1 LQSHFILFSIVT
13 DSSKPKHVV
22 INDGMDDF
30 HAMSKKMEEMRKRRE
45 VEAQFWEDEI
55 KQMNRWY
62 QMWIR
67 STNNKII

>member
-1 LQSHFILFSIVT
+1 
-13 DSSKPKHVV
+13 VV

-62 QMWIR
+62 QM
-67 STNNKII
+67 